1 MRAKMKVD
9 SVELFESGE
18 QVKMSPVCRSSGY
31 PPDGSDE
38 DNTFAKFSPSGELR
52 LFISNPA
59 LYGAHKPGMKFY
71 VDFTPVPEPAPAEQA
86 TGSGLE

>member
-18 QVKMSPVCRSSGY
+18 RVNMSPVCRPNGY
-31 PPDGSDE
+31 PADGLDE
-38 DNTFAKFSPSGELR
+38 DNTFAKFSPSGDLS
-52 LFISNPA
+52 LFIANPA
-59 LYGAHKPGMKFY
+59 LFGAHKPGMKFY

-86 TGSGLE
+86 PGSGQE